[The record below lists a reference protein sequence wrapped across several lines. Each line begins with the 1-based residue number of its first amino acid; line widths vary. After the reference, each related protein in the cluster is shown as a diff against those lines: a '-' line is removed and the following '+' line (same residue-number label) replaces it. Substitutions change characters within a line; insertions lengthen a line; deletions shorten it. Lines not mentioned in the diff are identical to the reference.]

1 MEQDRDEEQKKLK
14 ALWRVPFH
22 FPFFF
27 FFYLFFFESIE
38 RAVI

>member
-14 ALWRVPFH
+14 ALWRVPLH
-22 FPFFF
+22 FP